1 MVSLHRVKS
10 DSSLTFYCVV
20 IGLLLVSAGFVLF
33 LLPFSLSTYQ
43 STGWAS
49 GMIIAMLIIGILC
62 LIAFVFHEK
71 FLAKRS
77 FIPFYLLK
85 TPSVI
90 GACLLAMFLFIS
102 F

>member
-1 MVSLHRVKS
+1 
-10 DSSLTFYCVV
+10 
-20 IGLLLVSAGFVLF
+20 
-33 LLPFSLSTYQ
+33 
-43 STGWAS
+43 
-49 GMIIAMLIIGILC
+49 MIIAMLVIGILC
-62 LIAFVFHEK
+62 LIAFVFYEK